1 MAYFVRHFGS
11 LPERS
16 VLRKAIAEK
25 IRYPEQACVEALIP
39 AAEMSVDE
47 EAIAS
52 KVGLSLAR
60 ALRDH
65 RQPGLVETLVQE
77 FSLASSEG
85 VALMSMA
92 EALLRTPD
100 HATRDALIRDQVGV
114 GDWLSHMGRDR
125 GLIIN
130 AASWG
135 LDITGR
141 LVAPK
146 RRMGVIHRL
155 LRDRGEPIVRRAV
168 QFAMQMMGQQ
178 FVLGQTIEGALKDSR
193 KREAQGFTY
202 SYDMLGEAA
211 LDHADAERY
220 QASYHAALEAI
231 GSRAKGENVYERPGL
246 SIKLSALH
254 PRYERAKRERVLGEL
269 LPIVKALAVRAKHYN
284 IGLNI
289 DAEESERL
297 DISLDILEALCRD
310 PELADWDGI
319 GFVVQA
325 YGRRASAVLD
335 YIIALGRET
344 HHRVMIRLVKGAYWD
359 SELKKAQ
366 IDGVSDFPVFTRK
379 CHTDVSYIAC
389 ARKLLGATDAIFPQ
403 FATHNA
409 RTVATIYAMA
419 GQDFQPGQFEFQCL
433 HGMGEALFER
443 VVGAKNLNRPCRIYA
458 PVGTYDTLLAYLVR
472 RLLENGANSSFINLL
487 GDPNIPLEKLVE
499 DPVKVTRSY
508 SPVGAPHPE
517 IKKPLDMF
525 APERQN
531 SKGMDLN
538 HEPVLSH
545 LGEVLYSLPEQYEA
559 YPLVPGLGEATRP
572 VHPVTN
578 PAERKDQVGQV
589 TFAVP
594 EDIRH
599 AVDVAEAAFAGWAAR
614 PAEERGA
621 ILERAADLLEERYI
635 AYMGLAVREAGK
647 SYPNAVAEVRE
658 AIDFL
663 RYYGGTVRREFNNE
677 THRPLG
683 TVVCISPW
691 NFPLAIFLGQVSAA
705 LAAGNTVI
713 AKPAEETP
721 LIAMEAVKLLHEAGV
736 PEEVVQFLPG
746 EGDVG
751 AAMVA
756 DQRIGG
762 VMFTGSTIV
771 AQIIARQLNGR
782 LGRNGQ
788 PVPLVAETGGLNA
801 MIVDSSALPEQVVK
815 DIVSSA
821 FDSAGQR
828 CSALRVLCVQ
838 EDAADRIISLLKG
851 AMEELR
857 IGIPAKLATD
867 VGPVI
872 SEVARKGIND
882 HIEALRRRNH
892 PVFQAPTVEEE
903 TQGGTFVPP
912 TLIEVSSIADVG
924 GEIFGPV
931 LHVLRYKRDELEALI
946 TRSNAGGY
954 GLTFGV
960 HSRVA
965 SRIDFLVERVE
976 AGNIYVNRNIVGAI
990 VGVQPFGGHGLSG
1003 TGPKAGGPL
1012 ALRRQLAEAPRTPL
1026 AQPGAM
1032 PAMARSWLLWLGTN
1046 DRDLA
1051 HEVTPWMDHGLLSC
1065 KLALPSP
1072 VGESN
1077 TYTLE
1082 PRGRVLAVAETEQG
1096 LKRMISYAISCG
1108 NEVIALAAPAV
1119 IKTLE
1124 TMPDVL
1130 REAIHPADSLEDV
1143 EACSVILAESANEGL
1158 WQIVA
1163 DHLKN
1168 PDAPVP
1174 LVYWADGAT
1183 LQPEALLQEKLV
1195 SVNTAAA
1202 GGNAELMAL
1211 S

>member
-1 MAYFVRHFGS
+1 MAYFARHFGS

-16 VLRKAIAEK
+16 ALRKAIAEK
-25 IRYPEQACVEALIP
+25 IRYPEQECVEALLP
-39 AAEMSVDE
+39 AAELKPDE
-47 EAIAS
+47 EIVAG
-52 KVGLSLAR
+52 KVALALAR
-60 ALRDH
+60 NLRDH
-65 RQPGLVETLVQE
+65 RRPGLVETLVQE
-77 FSLASSEG
+77 FSLGSAEG

-114 GDWLSHMGRDR
+114 GDWLSHMGRDN

-135 LDITGR
+135 LDVTSR
-141 LVAPK
+141 LVSPK
-146 RRMGVIHRL
+146 KRMGAIHDL
-155 LRDRGEPIVRRAV
+155 LRKRGEPVVRKAV

-178 FVLGQTIEGALKDSR
+178 FVLGQTIEGALKDSH
-193 KREAQGFTY
+193 KRQAQGFNY

-211 LDHADAERY
+211 LDRNDAERY

-231 GSRAKGENVYERPGL
+231 GSMARGNTVYERPGL

-254 PRYERAKRERVLGEL
+254 PRYERAKRERVMGEL
-269 LPIVKALAVRAKHYN
+269 LPTVKALAVRAKHYN
-284 IGLNI
+284 LGLNI

-297 DISLDILEALCRD
+297 DLSLDILDALCRD

-325 YGRRASAVLD
+325 YGRRAAAVLD

-344 HHRVMIRLVKGAYWD
+344 HHRIMVRLVKGAYWD
-359 SELKKAQ
+359 TELKKAQ
-366 IDGVSDFPVFTRK
+366 IDGVPDFPVFTRK

-389 ARKLLGATDAIFPQ
+389 ARKLLAAGDAVFPQ

-409 RTVATIYAMA
+409 RTVASIYAMA
-419 GQDFQPGQFEFQCL
+419 GRDFHEGQYEFQCL
-433 HGMGEALFER
+433 HGMGEALYEN
-443 VVGAKNLNRPCRIYA
+443 VVGQKHLGRPCRIYA

-487 GDPNIPLEKLVE
+487 GDSKISLEKLVE
-499 DPVKVTRSY
+499 DPVKTTRSY
-508 SPVGAPHPE
+508 TPVGAPHAE
-517 IKKPLDMF
+517 ISKPLDMF
-525 APERQN
+525 EPDRHN

-538 HEPVLSH
+538 DDLVLAR
-545 LGEVLYSLPEQYEA
+545 LGKGLEGLPEHYEA
-559 YPLVPGLGEATRP
+559 APLVPGLGKAERP

-578 PAERKDQVGQV
+578 PAERSDQVGTV

-594 EDIRH
+594 EDVTR
-599 AVDVAEAAFAGWAAR
+599 AVDVAEGAFEEWAAR
-614 PAEERGA
+614 SPDDRGA

-663 RYYGGTVRREFNNE
+663 RYYGGTVRREFSSK
-677 THRPLG
+677 THLPLG

-705 LAAGNTVI
+705 LAAGNTVL

-736 PEEVVQFLPG
+736 PEEVLQLLPG

-756 DQRIGG
+756 DKRIAG
-762 VMFTGSTIV
+762 VLFTGSTVV
-771 AQIIARQLNGR
+771 AQIIARQLTGR

-801 MIVDSSALPEQVVK
+801 MVVDSSALPEQVVK
-815 DIVSSA
+815 DIVASA

-838 EDAADRIISLLKG
+838 DDAADRIISLLKG

-872 SEVARKGIND
+872 SEVARKGIVD
-882 HIEALRRRNH
+882 HIEALRGRNH
-892 PVFQAPTVEEE
+892 PVFQAPVVKDE
-903 TQGGTFVPP
+903 TADGTFVPP
-912 TLIEVSSIADVG
+912 TLIEVNAIADVG

-931 LHVLRYKRDELEALI
+931 LHVLRYQREELEALI

-960 HSRVA
+960 HSRVP
-965 SRIDFLVERVE
+965 SRIDYLVERVE

-1012 ALRRQLAEAPRTPL
+1012 ALRRQLAHAPRTLL
-1026 AQPGAM
+1026 AKPDAM
-1032 PAMARSWLLWLGTN
+1032 PAMARSWLLWLGTD
-1046 DRDLA
+1046 DRELVR
-1051 HEVTPWMDHGLLSC
+1051 EVTPWMDHGLLDC
-1065 KLALPSP
+1065 RLELPSP
-1072 VGESN
+1072 VGERN
-1077 TYTLE
+1077 TYRLE
-1082 PRGRVLAVAETEQG
+1082 PRGRVLVVAETPTG

-1108 NEVIALAAPAV
+1108 NEVVALAAPAV
-1119 IKTLE
+1119 IASLDTL
-1124 TMPDVL
+1124 PDVL
-1130 REAIHPADSLEDV
+1130 REVIKPANSLGDV
-1143 EACSVILAESANEGL
+1143 EKCSVILTETINEGL

-1174 LVYWADGAT
+1174 LVYWADSVT
-1183 LQPEALLQEKLV
+1183 LQPEALLQERVV

-1202 GGNAELMAL
+1202 GGNAELMTL